1 MNKLVKEGKELKEG
15 FVTSKLGETIQSFVD
30 NSLHSNELYK
40 KNVQIVQKTIQN
52 FRIGSF
58 VVNFVFP
65 FTSQCLT
72 CPMNL
77 WLIR

>member
-40 KNVQIVQKTIQN
+40 KKRTNSSKDHTKFSYWELCCELCI
-52 FRIGSF
+52 SF
-58 VVNFVFP
+58 YE
-65 FTSQCLT
+65 
-72 CPMNL
+72 PMPDL
-77 WLIR
+77 PHELVAD